1 MKIKTKNNL
10 WKYDDFVIK
19 IGIDPDYSKIIIL
32 ELDNQIYNKLKLKGV
47 DLNKIARFVPSSSKY
62 DSFINPTSGWGNL
75 FLHKSIEDRNKFMD
89 NILGYNDDGRGTS
102 PYVNNIDDAIKLVNA
117 AIKKIL
123 QI

>member
-1 MKIKTKNNL
+1 MKIKEKRNL
-10 WKYDDFVIK
+10 WEYDDFVVK

-47 DLNKIARFVPSSSKY
+47 DLNKIARFIPSSYKY
-62 DSFINPTSGWGNL
+62 DSFINATSGWDNL

-89 NILGYNDDGRGTS
+89 NILGYNDDGHGTF

>member
-1 MKIKTKNNL
+1 MKIKEKKNL
-10 WKYDDFVIK
+10 WEYDDFVIK
-19 IGIDPDYSKIIIL
+19 IGIDPDYSRITIL
-32 ELDNQIYNKLKLKGV
+32 ELNDKVYNELTLKGM

-62 DSFINPTSGWGNL
+62 DSFINPTSGWDNL

-89 NILGYNDDGRGTS
+89 NILGYNDDGHGRF

>member
-1 MKIKTKNNL
+1 MKIQEKKNL
-10 WKYDDFVIK
+10 WKYDDFVVK

-47 DLNKIARFVPSSSKY
+47 DLNKTARFVPSISKY

-89 NILGYNDDGRGTS
+89 NILGYNDNGHGTF

-123 QI
+123 RI

>member
-1 MKIKTKNNL
+1 MKIKEKKNL

-62 DSFINPTSGWGNL
+62 DSFINPTSGWDNL
-75 FLHKSIEDRNKFMD
+75 FLHKSIEDRNEFMD
-89 NILGYNDDGRGTS
+89 NILGYNDDGHGTF